1 VIGVV
6 CAPRRS
12 SGHAF
17 PVVTLIVLAIAAAAC
32 SSPAPIASASLP
44 ASTGNASGQA
54 STVNPCELV
63 TSGEASSLLGGTTQ
77 RAGPTEQNHL
87 MACKWETGQEA
98 SLLVTVG
105 QGAGLYDPDLTNPGW
120 RSVSALGDKA
130 FSDAVTQTVGFI
142 KGSTVVVLYVP
153 AVQPVDMVDLEAL
166 ARAVVGRL
174 ESS

>member
-12 SGHAF
+12 GDRAF
-17 PVVTLIVLAIAAAAC
+17 PVVTLIALAIATAAC
-32 SSPAPIASASLP
+32 SSPGPIASASLP
-44 ASTGNASGQA
+44 ASTDNSSGQA
-54 STVNPCELV
+54 SAVNPCELV
-63 TSGEASSLLGGTTQ
+63 TSDEASSLLGGTTQ
-77 RAGPTEQNHL
+77 RTGPTDENQL
-87 MACKWETGQEA
+87 VGCEWATGQGA
-98 SLLVTVG
+98 NLLVTVG

-120 RSVSALGDKA
+120 KSVSALGDKA
-130 FSDAVTQTVGFI
+130 YSDAVTQTVGFI